1 MFDCLKIGLGYM
13 FYPYRLGKMQ
23 PNSKK
28 GNGSVLYFM
37 YMYMNVT
44 TN

>member
-28 GNGSVLYFM
+28 GNGSVLYFT

>member
-1 MFDCLKIGLGYM
+1 MFDCLKIGFGYM
-13 FYPYRLGKMQ
+13 LDLLRLGKMQ

-37 YMYMNVT
+37 CMTCTCM
-44 TN
+44 

>member
-13 FYPYRLGKMQ
+13 FDPYRLGKMQ
-23 PNSKK
+23 PNSKR
-28 GNGSVLYFM
+28 GNGLVLYFM
-37 YMYMNVT
+37 YMDMYVT